1 MLKSVGKFLRK
12 GGVLNS
18 LRAGFMGTQPVT
30 VQGPSLSAAPIL
42 RSSIILNFEVPTFS
56 FCSRPYKLCPEGNE
70 IMFELAKKFI

>member
-12 GGVLNS
+12 GRVLNS

-42 RSSIILNFEVPTFS
+42 RSSIILNSRSLHFHFVPGPTNYVP
-56 FCSRPYKLCPEGNE
+56 RRK
-70 IMFELAKKFI
+70 